1 MERSSKG
8 PRSKQQLSES
18 LLAHVNAYALAA
30 GAAGVSIMAL
40 TQPAD
45 AEIIVTQAHGNIP
58 INKYVSIDLNHD
70 GIPDFRFLLSTFAY
84 HTFRGT
90 LLVQPRGAGGV
101 IASPGGYAAPLSL
114 GASIGPAQAFTKG
127 KHLNMARSA
136 GINYNSSRYSRN
148 LFGPWEN
155 VQNRFVGVEF
165 LINGE
170 THYGWIRLTVNFTT
184 TTRSQIA
191 TLTGYAYETVAGQSI
206 QAGQLVD
213 RAAAKVE
220 SEPVAM
226 PSLGM
231 LALGSQGIEL
241 WRRDDSLLTVQ

>member
-1 MERSSKG
+1 MNRSSKG

-18 LLAHVNAYALAA
+18 FTNHVNAYALAA
-30 GAAGVSIMAL
+30 GAAGVTLMAMA
-40 TQPAD
+40 QPAE
-45 AEIIVTQAHGNIP
+45 AEIIVTQANGNIP

-84 HTFRGT
+84 HTFRAT

-136 GINYNSSRYSRN
+136 GFDYFTSRYSRN
-148 LFGPWEN
+148 VFGPWEN
-155 VQNRFVGVEF
+155 VQSRFVGVSF
-165 LINGE
+165 QIAGA
-170 THYGWIRLTVNFTT
+170 THYGWVRLTVNFSKRTPT
-184 TTRSQIA
+184 A
-191 TLTGYAYETVAGQSI
+191 TLTGYAYETVAGQGI

-213 RAAAKVE
+213 EASAPAE
-220 SEPVAM
+220 SAPMAQA
-226 PSLGM
+226 SLGM
-231 LALGSQGIEL
+231 LALGSQGLEL
-241 WRRDDSLLTVQ
+241 WRREESLLSES

>member
-1 MERSSKG
+1 MNHSSKG

-45 AEIIVTQAHGNIP
+45 AEIIVTHANGNIP

-90 LLVQPRGAGGV
+90 LLVQPQGAGGV
-101 IASPGGYAAPLSL
+101 IASVGGYAAPLSL

-136 GINYNSSRYSRN
+136 GFDYFSSRYSRN
-148 LFGPWEN
+148 IFGPWEN

-165 LINGE
+165 LISGE

-184 TTRSQIA
+184 RLPKA
-191 TLTGYAYETVAGQSI
+191 TLTGYAYETVAGQTI
-206 QAGQLVD
+206 QAGQMVD

-220 SEPVAM
+220 SAPQRT

-231 LALGSQGIEL
+231 LALGSEGLEL
-241 WRRDDSLLTVQ
+241 WRRDDSLLTAQ

>member
-1 MERSSKG
+1 MKHSSKG
-8 PRSKQQLSES
+8 PRRKQQLSES

-30 GAAGVSIMAL
+30 GAAGVSLLAM

-45 AEIIVTQAHGNIP
+45 AEIIVTQAHGNVP
-58 INKYVSIDLNHD
+58 LNKYVSIDLNHD

-136 GINYNSSRYSRN
+136 GFDYFSSRYSRN
-148 LFGPWEN
+148 VFGPWEN
-155 VQNRFVGVEF
+155 VQSRFVGVEF
-165 LINGE
+165 LIGGE
-170 THYGWIRLTVNFTT
+170 THYGWIRLTVNFTNRT
-184 TTRSQIA
+184 GTA

-206 QAGQLVD
+206 QAGQLAD
-213 RAAAKVE
+213 KANA
-220 SEPVAM
+220 SVAT
-226 PSLGM
+226 PSLGL
-231 LALGSQGIEL
+231 LALGSLGLEF
-241 WRRDDSLLTVQ
+241 WRRENPLLSVQ

>member
-1 MERSSKG
+1 MNRSSKS

-18 LLAHVNAYALAA
+18 ILAHMNAYALAA
-30 GAAGVSIMAL
+30 GAAGVTIMAM

-70 GIPDFRFLLSTFAY
+70 GIPDFRFLISSFAY
-84 HTFRGT
+84 HTFRAT
-90 LLVQPRGAGGV
+90 LLVQPHGAGGV
-101 IASPGGYAAPLSL
+101 MASAGGYASPLL
-114 GASIGPAQAFTKG
+114 QGATIGPAQAFTKG

-136 GINYNSSRYSRN
+136 GFDYNSSRYSRN
-148 LFGPWEN
+148 IFGPWEN

-165 LINGE
+165 LIGGE

-184 TTRSQIA
+184 RTGTA

-206 QAGQLVD
+206 QAGQLAD
-213 RAAAKVE
+213 GAAQVE
-220 SEPVAM
+220 SAPVATA
-226 PSLGM
+226 SLGM
-231 LALGSQGIEL
+231 LALGSQGLEL
-241 WRRDDSLLTVQ
+241 WRQDDSLLTAQ

>member
-1 MERSSKG
+1 MKQSSKG

-30 GAAGVSIMAL
+30 GAAGVSLLAM

-45 AEIIVTQAHGNIP
+45 AEIIVTQAHGNVP
-58 INKYVSIDLNHD
+58 LNKYVSIDLNHD

-136 GINYNSSRYSRN
+136 GFDYFSSRYSRN
-148 LFGPWEN
+148 VFGPWEN
-155 VQNRFVGVEF
+155 VQSRFVGVEF
-165 LINGE
+165 LIGGE
-170 THYGWIRLTVNFTT
+170 THYGWIRLTVNFTNRT
-184 TTRSQIA
+184 GTA

-206 QAGQLVD
+206 QAGQQAD
-213 RAAAKVE
+213 EASAPAAT
-220 SEPVAM
+220 

-231 LALGSQGIEL
+231 LALGSLGLEF
-241 WRRDDSLLTVQ
+241 WRRENPLLSVQ

>member
-1 MERSSKG
+1 MNRSSKQ
-8 PRSKQQLSES
+8 PRNRQQLSES
-18 LLAHVNAYALAA
+18 LLTHVNAYALAA

-40 TQPAD
+40 AQPAD
-45 AEIIVTQAHGNIP
+45 AEIIVTQANGNIP

-70 GIPDFRFLLSTFAY
+70 GVPDFRFLLSTFAY

-101 IASPGGYAAPLSL
+101 IGSAGGYAAPLSL

-136 GINYNSSRYSRN
+136 GFDYFTSQYFRN

-165 LINGE
+165 LIGGE
-170 THYGWIRLTVNFTT
+170 THYGWIRLTVNFTS
-184 TTRSQIA
+184 RLPKA
-191 TLTGYAYETVAGQSI
+191 TLTGYAYETVAGESI
-206 QAGQLVD
+206 QAGQMVD
-213 RAAAKVE
+213 QATTKLESAPAAT
-220 SEPVAM
+220 
-226 PSLGM
+226 PSLGV
-231 LALGSQGIEL
+231 LALGSQGLGL